1 MIPRAL
7 RVTPERMSQPL
18 IHLQGKVAIVTGGSR
33 GIGEAIARAYAAAG
47 AKVVVASRKQ
57 EGVDRV
63 ANAIVAEGGDAIGM
77 AFHAG
82 DLAQAPKLVE
92 ATIAKYGKVDVL
104 VNNAA
109 TNPHFGPLLT
119 GDWGMWDKTF
129 EVNLKGYFELSR
141 QVCNHLLGRDVA
153 GSIVN
158 VASVVALGG
167 ARLQGIYAMT
177 KAAVVSMTQTLA
189 AELAPSK
196 IRVNAIAPGL
206 IETKFPSAI
215 VNNPDMVAQ
224 VVGKT
229 PLGRVGQPH
238 EIAGAALFLA
248 SDAASYVTGH
258 VLVVDG
264 GLTTAGM

>member
-1 MIPRAL
+1 MA
-7 RVTPERMSQPL
+7 SPL
-18 IHLQGKVAIVTGGSR
+18 INLEGKVAIVTGGSR
-33 GIGEAIARAYAAAG
+33 GIGEAIARAFANAG

-57 EGVDRV
+57 EGVDKV
-63 ANAIVAEGGDAIGM
+63 AESIRSEGGDAHGI

-119 GDWGMWDKTF
+119 VEWSQWQKTF
-129 EVNLKGYFELSR
+129 EVNLQGYFELSR
-141 QVCNHLLGRDVA
+141 QVAQQAIARDGAAAIVNIA
-153 GSIVN
+153 SIV
-158 VASVVALGG
+158 ALAG
-167 ARLQGIYAMT
+167 ARLQGVYGMT
-177 KAAVVSMTQTLA
+177 KAAVVSMTQTMA
-189 AELAPSK
+189 AELAASK

-206 IETKFPSAI
+206 IDTKFASAI
-215 VNNPDMVAQ
+215 VHNPDLVSR
-224 VVGKT
+224 VVNNT

-258 VLVVDG
+258 TLVVDG